1 MQEFEIRLRSVQDV
15 QDFVAIA
22 TELPFPIFVGNSRHK
37 VDAKCFMEMFCLD
50 FTRPL
55 IATAQCTEEEKLQ
68 LYRAVGRF
76 VVIK

>member
-15 QDFVAIA
+15 QEFVALS
-22 TELPFPIFVGNSRHK
+22 TEQPFPVFVGNGNYR

-55 IATAQCTEEEKLQ
+55 IATAECSEESFLRLRQ
-68 LYRAVGRF
+68 AADRFAV
-76 VVIK
+76 K

>member
-50 FTRPL
+50 FSFPV
-55 IATAQCTEEEKLQ
+55 TARAECSREEFEAF
-68 LYRAVGRF
+68 RRDADRFAV
-76 VVIK
+76 K

>member
-15 QDFVAIA
+15 QDFVALA
-22 TELPFPIFVGNSRHK
+22 TERSFPIFVGNGPYK

-55 IATAQCTEEEKLQ
+55 IASAECSSTEFYQ
-68 LYRAVGRF
+68 LRAAASRF
-76 VVIK
+76 MVR